1 MFGQDWEKAEATIV
15 ARDGK
20 FYGDGSTVTYT
31 YAADVR
37 LASGETFRATIH
49 EPTIATNF
57 WPPDIRDVVS
67 VLVGSKDRKVKF
79 DKNDERL
86 SVKAHDAA
94 RKSSFQ
100 TSQQQPAGGL
110 IAPATTPD
118 VPDAVAKKLAEL
130 GIAAGTPMQVVS
142 GDSAQAQAIL
152 AALTQAGTAAAPT
165 PESRLEQL
173 KGMHDRGLLTNE
185 EYAEQ
190 RRRILDEI

>member
-15 ARDGK
+15 DRDGK
-20 FYGDGSTVTYT
+20 FYGDGSTVAYT

-37 LASGETFRATIH
+37 LASGETFRATIK

-79 DKNDERL
+79 DKDDERL

-100 TSQQQPAGGL
+100 ASQQQPVGSPT
-110 IAPATTPD
+110 PASAD
-118 VPDAVAKKLAEL
+118 LPDAVVKKLEEL
-130 GIAAGTPMQVVS
+130 GITPGTPTIVPN
-142 GDSAQAQAIL
+142 DSAQGQALL
-152 AALTQAGTAAAPT
+152 AAFAQGRTAAAPT
-165 PESRLEQL
+165 P
-173 KGMHDRGLLTNE
+173 
-185 EYAEQ
+185 
-190 RRRILDEI
+190 